1 MCEARKSKFK
11 KVMNNDFY
19 FQGTLYVEY
28 LGIFHKNLLTK

>member
-1 MCEARKSKFK
+1 MYEARKSKFK
-11 KVMNNDFY
+11 KVINNDFY

>member
-11 KVMNNDFY
+11 KVIKDDFY
-19 FQGTLYVEY
+19 FQGTLCVEY